1 MKKKHFLSIAA
12 SAMAAIAILASCSGD
27 DIVQQSDSTKQNT
40 AESGICVNGTDFV
53 AADGFAANV
62 KAAQCTNGP
71 RRTAL
76 KPTDKGLTFA
86 WSEGD
91 IVGVFSK
98 TAQQQVPMYMKSGA
112 DTQEA
117 QFQSEGF
124 QLKPEEQ
131 YVAYFPI
138 VDKVTA
144 SPVVPVSY
152 LGQTQD
158 GNNSYAHISKYDYMV
173 SDQVTPEGLNQAAF
187 TLHHMGCI
195 LRLRIAMPTADTY
208 KSVTLSTGSTEH
220 KFSTG
225 VNLDLFGS
233 PVIVPTAQSNDMTV
247 ALNNVSATESD
258 KTLTVWMML
267 SPVDFTGQPVSVTI
281 ASATEGTDDVVCS
294 FTPSKAYES
303 GKAYSVNIDA
313 TTPAYIDLGLPSG
326 NLWATCNIGASTPEE
341 SGTYLAWGADRFMT
355 STKMGDYPG
364 YWLMDSFGTYKS
376 YRGNNN
382 YDSALQI
389 LGSHWNTPSQDD
401 WVELINNS
409 DCEWTTRNGVNG
421 LLVTGPNKK
430 TIFLPAAGYYSPAAV
445 DYKQQGE
452 YGRYW
457 SADFK
462 ANYTAS
468 QSKAANFSFYNN
480 LDKMSLGDQYYY
492 FGCSVRPIY
501 VP

>member
-1 MKKKHFLSIAA
+1 MKKKHFFSIAA

-27 DIVQQSDSTKQNT
+27 DFAQQPGNNQNET
-40 AESGICVNGTDFV
+40 AKGVSVSGVDFV
-53 AADGFAANV
+53 AADGFTGGA
-62 KAAQCTNGP
+62 KAALRANGP
-71 RRTAL
+71 KRTAL

-86 WSEGD
+86 WSDGD

-98 TAQQQVPMYMKSGA
+98 TAKQQVPMYMASGA

-117 QFQSEGF
+117 QFKSEGF

-195 LRLRIAMPTADTY
+195 LRLRITMPTADTY

-220 KFSTG
+220 KFNTV

-233 PVIVPTAQSNDMTV
+233 PIIVPTTQSNDMTV
-247 ALNNVSATESD
+247 SLNNVSTTESD
-258 KTLTVWMML
+258 KVLTVWMML
-267 SPVDFTGQPVSVTI
+267 SPIDFTGQPVSVAI

-303 GKAYSVNIDA
+303 GKAYSVSIDA
-313 TTPAYIDLGLPSG
+313 TTPEYVDLGLPSG
-326 NLWATCNIGASTPEE
+326 NLWATHNIGASAPEE
-341 SGTYLAWGADRFMT
+341 SGTYLAWGAGEFMSST
-355 STKMGDYPG
+355 SLSDYPG
-364 YWLMDSFGTYKS
+364 FVIYSPVGSYKS
-376 YRGNNN
+376 YKGISK
-382 YDSALQI
+382 YDSALKI
-389 LGSHWNTPSQDD
+389 LGSHWRTPSQDD
-401 WVELINNS
+401 WEDLINNS

-430 TIFLPAAGYYSPAAV
+430 TVFLPAVGCYSYDDGYEDKGTTGY
-445 DYKQQGE
+445 
-452 YGRYW
+452 YW
-457 SADFK
+457 SANFK
-462 ANYTAS
+462 ARRDYT
-468 QSKAANFSFYNN
+468 QSVGAAFAFESDLANTMN
-480 LDKMSLGDQYYY
+480 LYDMSYWYG
-492 FGCSVRPIY
+492 FSVRAIY
-501 VP
+501 VK